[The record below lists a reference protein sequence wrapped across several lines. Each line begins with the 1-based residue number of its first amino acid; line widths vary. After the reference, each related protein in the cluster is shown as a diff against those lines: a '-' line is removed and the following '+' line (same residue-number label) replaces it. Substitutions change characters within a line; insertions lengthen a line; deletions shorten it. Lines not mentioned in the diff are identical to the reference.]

1 MTRVRDVYLLKKSA
15 TPGSGGNPFDKHS
28 HYVVLKKALFCRV
41 NDLGLQKQ
49 TLLFGGDSLYQ
60 DAKTVIVNGSPP
72 LPDKIAFVDEY
83 DPKTEKGILYDV
95 RMPRSHTNSVAFF
108 VFNTKSK
115 VG

>member
-1 MTRVRDVYLLKKSA
+1 MKKSA

-108 VFNTKSK
+108 VFNTKLK

>member
-1 MTRVRDVYLLKKSA
+1 MKKSA
-15 TPGSGGNPFDKHS
+15 TPGSGGNPFDKYS

-108 VFNTKSK
+108 VFNTKLK

>member
-1 MTRVRDVYLLKKSA
+1 MLKKSA
-15 TPGSGGNPFDKHS
+15 TPGSGGSPFDKHS

-49 TLLFGGDSLYQ
+49 SLLFGGDSLYQ

-83 DPKTEKGILYDV
+83 DLKTEKGILYDV
-95 RMPRSHTNSVAFF
+95 RMPRSHMNSVVFF
-108 VFNTKSK
+108 IFNTKSK